1 MAGAGERRGVF
12 NFDIVKRAIGDV
24 GAQLKKLRAERE
36 DAMRQREDL
45 QSLPL
50 ARADYQEL
58 LENWID
64 RQGAG
69 FKERLQ
75 TATTYYL
82 RNPMAAALPEN
93 PKAPVHPL
101 AILTACKNS
110 GDMATIGGLECNL
123 FYVLAPQIKEGIRRA
138 LDEMDFADAGPPRA
152 ERLQMIEALDAKI
165 IACDEQEKE
174 LVEAAEAS
182 GLRL

>member
-1 MAGAGERRGVF
+1 VAF
-12 NFDIVKRAIGDV
+12 NFDVIRRALGDV
-24 GAQLKKLRAERE
+24 AAQLRTLRQERE
-36 DAMRQREDL
+36 DAMRAREDL

-50 ARADYQEL
+50 VRADFEAL
-58 LENWID
+58 FFAWVD

-69 FKERLQ
+69 FAERLR
-75 TATTYYL
+75 TGGTFYL
-82 RNPMAAALPEN
+82 RNPMAALPESA
-93 PKAPVHPL
+93 KVPVHPL
-101 AILTACKNS
+101 AILTACKNPQ
-110 GDMATIGGLECNL
+110 DMATVAGLECNL
-123 FYVLAPQIKEGIRRA
+123 FYVLAPAIKEGIRRA

-165 IACDEQEKE
+165 IELDRQEKE